1 MRSKAEIALWTYLV
15 PMASARPLRI
25 VFLVL
30 MIFLGFV
37 ALAVVLKSVSKD
49 LGDVFLR
56 TLRDGSIMPG
66 VPLLAILLS
75 EMPIRDGIRQQTL
88 LYPLLGPVPRR
99 VTAVVRTAATAVLLA
114 VGVTFVVVLIQV
126 LRGESLGSLGG
137 DLLGVWLGSAAYIAL
152 FGVIHVIVR
161 RGLIAGLVFFSMD
174 FALSYVPFSLRNFS
188 PCYHVRVLT
197 DQLVEMD
204 LPIPIAAPPSSLL
217 ASVVI
222 LAVIAVVLSGV
233 GGFLF
238 SRKNLGEL
246 C

>member
-1 MRSKAEIALWTYLV
+1 
-15 PMASARPLRI
+15 MASARPLRI
-25 VFLVL
+25 VLLVL

-37 ALAVVLKSVSKD
+37 ALAVVLKSVSEEM
-49 LGDVFLR
+49 GDVFLR
-56 TLRDGSIMPG
+56 ALKDGAIVPG

-114 VGVTFVVVLIQV
+114 VGVTFVMVLLQV
-126 LRGESLGSLGG
+126 LQGESLGSLGG
-137 DLLGVWLGSAAYIAL
+137 ELLGVWLGSAAYIAL
-152 FGVIHVIVR
+152 FGAIHLVLR
-161 RGLIAGLVFFSMD
+161 RGLIGGLVIFSLD
-174 FALSYVPFSLRNFS
+174 FALSYVPFSLRNLS
-188 PCYHVRVLT
+188 PCYHLRVLA

-204 LPIPIAAPPSSLL
+204 LPIPIATPPSSLL
-217 ASVVI
+217 TSSII
-222 LAVIAVVLSGV
+222 LAVTAVVLSGV

-238 SRKNLGEL
+238 SRKNLGDL